1 MCIKATIVTYAF
13 LVKYF
18 KNTTTRAYVGL
29 RVKNKCFLQALCH
42 YRTTIIIKAENKCSI
57 SQVNMIDGG
66 QLSSFARVLSIKC
79 KAPVWGGRS

>member
-1 MCIKATIVTYAF
+1 MCIKATIVAYAF

-42 YRTTIIIKAENKCSI
+42 YRATIIKAENKCSI
-57 SQVNMIDGG
+57 SQVNMINGA
-66 QLSSFARVLSIKC
+66 QLSSFARVLSIEC
-79 KAPVWGGRS
+79 KAPMWGGRS